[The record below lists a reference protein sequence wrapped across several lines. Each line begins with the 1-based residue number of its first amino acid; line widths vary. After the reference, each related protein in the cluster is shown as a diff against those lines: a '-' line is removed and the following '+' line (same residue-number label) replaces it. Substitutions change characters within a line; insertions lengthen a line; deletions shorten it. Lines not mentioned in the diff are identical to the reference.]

1 MCHFF
6 IYSSVFRLL
15 GCFHVLALVTHYF
28 FFFFFFFFAFIKI
41 ERWKRPKLAVMVIL
55 HFHIFTFFIECTWE
69 GIVSKILLFTVWP
82 VDQQYQYH
90 MANWLV
96 MENISC
102 KPQTYW
108 IRSYILTKFPNKL
121 IYCTVHRHI
130 LSSTFFSGFQNIE
143 NSLPF
148 FSGNIFQLWEVWIHK

>member
-6 IYSSVFRLL
+6 IYSSVFRHL
-15 GCFHVLALVTHYF
+15 GCFHVLALVTHYL
-28 FFFFFFFFAFIKI
+28 FFFAFIKI
-41 ERWKRPKLAVMVIL
+41 ERRKRPKLTVMVIL

-82 VDQQYQYH
+82 ADQQHQH
-90 MANWLV
+90 HVVNWLV
-96 MENISC
+96 MKNIRC
-102 KPQTYW
+102 KSQTYW

-121 IYCTVHRHI
+121 IYRTVHRHV

-148 FSGNIFQLWEVWIHK
+148 FSGNNFQLWEVWTHK